1 MTLSELQDQVK
12 KDLKIQGDELVKEA
26 LRTPDLH
33 HKYNKLLM
41 TERLALKKLERQW
54 DVVYLQRWE
63 YYRKKAD
70 PSVYEKEPL
79 LKKIIDTDVKL
90 YLTADNQ
97 LQALRAEID
106 GKEELIDFLK
116 RTMDHVIQ
124 RTWLIKNANDHMK
137 YLGGE
142 K

>member
-12 KDLKIQGDELVKEA
+12 KDLKIEGDELVTEA
-26 LRTPDLH
+26 IRTPELH

-63 YYRKKAD
+63 YYRKKSD

-90 YLTADNQ
+90 YLTADKE
-97 LQALRAEID
+97 LQALRADID

-116 RTMDHVIQ
+116 RTMDHVAQ
-124 RTWLIKNANDHMK
+124 RTWLLRNAIDYLK
-137 YLGGE
+137 YLGNE